1 MERPVVLLD
10 PGHGGY
16 DPGAVCNGLKEK
28 DLNLVLALKVAE
40 RLEGVR
46 TLLTRE
52 HDIYVSLADR
62 VALSKRA
69 EPALFLSLHANAGG
83 GHGFESFVYSGLG
96 ANDPALKMQQAVHG
110 ETMAALGRWN
120 IRDRGMKRAAF
131 YILKYNPRPA
141 VLFESLFLDNAR
153 EAGIWREPLFVEL
166 LAEGIARGVRAAL
179 AGAGWHFGGDAGTGG
194 HSAEPGR
201 GVSGASESS
210 GTPGGEATG
219 GLSSKVVGPD
229 GENKDGA
236 PGRSVDGTVG
246 EAIRSRSVG
255 EAVNGALAGAAGS
268 SVQSLYTVQVG
279 AFAYLENAR
288 QRLAEAQA
296 AGFSDAYIYQKQV

>member
-1 MERPVVLLD
+1 MERPVVVLD

-16 DPGAVCNGLKEK
+16 DPGAVYNGLKEK

-52 HDIYVSLADR
+52 RDIYVSLADR

-96 ANDPALKMQQAVHG
+96 ANDPALKVQQALHG

-131 YILKYNPRPA
+131 YVLKYNPRPA
-141 VLFESLFLDNAR
+141 VLIESLFLDNAR
-153 EAGIWREPLFVEL
+153 EAGIWQEPLFVEV
-166 LAEGIARGVRAAL
+166 LAEGIARGGRRWPGPGGSLVVTPARGAAL
-179 AGAGWHFGGDAGTGG
+179 PNQAGVFQGQ
-194 HSAEPGR
+194 
-201 GVSGASESS
+201 ASLLERR
-210 GTPGGEATG
+210 TVKRPGGYPRG
-219 GLSSKVVGPD
+219 
-229 GENKDGA
+229 
-236 PGRSVDGTVG
+236 
-246 EAIRSRSVG
+246 
-255 EAVNGALAGAAGS
+255 
-268 SVQSLYTVQVG
+268 
-279 AFAYLENAR
+279 
-288 QRLAEAQA
+288 
-296 AGFSDAYIYQKQV
+296 